1 MADSA
6 ITKRALAASLKSLM
20 SEQPFSKISIGEICD
35 RCEMNRKSF
44 YYHFRDK
51 YDLVNWIFERE
62 FVSVSKTKSYFGGIE
77 AFGDLCDYLYQNRE
91 FYRQALKIEGQN
103 SFSECFTQF
112 CSLSFTKKLESGCD
126 DPEIAEFQAK
136 LLAFSLKNAIDLW
149 LSEKECMNGKEFS
162 ERFVS
167 FVKNTAA
174 IICNGTQK

>member
-6 ITKRALAASLKSLM
+6 ITKRALVASLKSLM

-62 FVSVSKTKSYFGGIE
+62 FVSVSKTKSYSGAIE
-77 AFGDLCDYLYQNRE
+77 AFGDLCCYLYENRE

-112 CSLSFTKKLESGCD
+112 CRFSLTKKLEGNCD
-126 DPEIAEFQAK
+126 DPEVAEFQAR
-136 LLAFSLKNAIDLW
+136 LLAYSLKNAIDLW
-149 LSEKECMNGKEFS
+149 LEEKECMDGKEFS
-162 ERFVS
+162 ARFVS

-174 IICNGTQK
+174 IICNGNQR